1 MSRQIHRWI
10 RVFAALATWALLLAG
25 ESACWA
31 QGGAPGAAP
40 GQGAA
45 PAAPADEATYR
56 QQVGYML
63 GRSVGSD
70 LKLKQ
75 IECDLQSFMAGVND
89 ALSGA
94 QPKWTEQQ
102 LAACRARFE
111 TEMRGKMEAAMQT
124 AGDQNKKEEA
134 AFLAQNAKAEGVQTT
149 PTGLQFKVL
158 KQGAGAT
165 PAPTDNVSVHYRG
178 TLLDGTE
185 FDSSYG
191 GEPASFP
198 VNRVIPGWTEAL
210 QKMRVG
216 DKWQL
221 FVPSALAYGADPPPG
236 APIGPNSMLIFEVEL
251 LGVNGK

>member
-1 MSRQIHRWI
+1 
-10 RVFAALATWALLLAG
+10 
-25 ESACWA
+25 
-31 QGGAPGAAP
+31 
-40 GQGAA
+40 
-45 PAAPADEATYR
+45 
-56 QQVGYML
+56 ML
-63 GRSVGSD
+63 GQNIGRD
-70 LKLKQ
+70 LKSND
-75 IECDLQSFMAGVND
+75 IECDMQSFLAGLND
-89 ALSGA
+89 ALTGA

-102 LAACRARFE
+102 LAACEARFQQ
-111 TEMRGKMEAAMQT
+111 EMQGKMDVRAKSIGE
-124 AGDQNKKEEA
+124 QNKQQEA
-134 AFLAQNAKAEGVQTT
+134 AFLAQNAKAAGVQTT

-158 KQGAGAT
+158 KQGTGAT
-165 PAPTDNVSVHYRG
+165 PAPTDHVSVHYRG

-236 APIGPNSMLIFEVEL
+236 APIGPNSLLIFEVEL